1 MVWTLTVKDL
11 GPFKDASIEVKPL
24 TIFIGRNSSGKS
36 LLLRLMWALSTAEP
50 DYVSQGKFLQEKLT
64 EKGLTEDRL
73 KQLSQK
79 DANEVIKIFE
89 EYVKLYAEALMISIL
104 EGAKGK
110 IREVLNDLKGTIRLS
125 SRRVSITV
133 YLCNRKAEIVPGLEE
148 LLEVN
153 FTGLEVNFKESDNIR
168 LRLEALGFSSI
179 RGILRVRTGTREM
192 LDDLNSG
199 LSSIFGSYFMPFFQ
213 NTILQPVNF
222 LVDSRA
228 GLLRYKHPT
237 LLKVRDLSDVI
248 TKDFIYSYLAL
259 LEEFHK
265 GEIEISKDL
274 FEELGFSLKVV
285 DEGGFK
291 VPYVQLWNG
300 KVFPLSEA
308 PSGVRE
314 ALPMALALNSKK
326 SSVVY
331 IEEPEA
337 HLHPRAQRIV
347 AKMIANAVKKGK
359 YVIITT
365 HSEFLLYTLS
375 DLVGL
380 YRKDKEA
387 GLDPNMVS
395 AYLLKRGDKYT
406 EVEKLTVDEY
416 GISEEEFGKVAEE
429 MLDERGKIYD

>member
-1 MVWTLTVKDL
+1 MAWTLTVKDL
-11 GPFKDASIEVKPL
+11 GPFKDASIEVRPL

-50 DYVSQGKFLQEKLT
+50 DYVSLGVFLQKRLT
-64 EKGLTEDRL
+64 DVGLSEDRFKRL
-73 KQLSQK
+73 TQK
-79 DANEVIKIFE
+79 DIK
-89 EYVKLYAEALMISIL
+89 EYVKLYARALSVSLL

-110 IREVLNDLKGTIRLS
+110 IREVFDDLRGTIRLS
-125 SRRVSITV
+125 SEHVSIAV
-133 YLCNRKAEIVPGLEE
+133 DLNSGNAEIVPGLDELFEVEVEGLYKIRLLSKAPNRSSIGGIFRSRTREE
-148 LLEVN
+148 LNDLLNLMMSN
-153 FTGLEVNFKESDNIR
+153 FFGFYFK
-168 LRLEALGFSSI
+168 
-179 RGILRVRTGTREM
+179 
-192 LDDLNSG
+192 
-199 LSSIFGSYFMPFFQ
+199 PFFQ
-213 NTILQPVNF
+213 NLIIQQVDF

-237 LLKVRDLSDVI
+237 LLKVRDLSDVV

-259 LEEFHK
+259 IEDFHK

-326 SSVVY
+326 GSVVY

-359 YVIITT
+359 YVIVTT
-365 HSEFLLYTLS
+365 HSDYLLYTLS
-375 DLVGL
+375 NIIGL
-380 YRKDKEA
+380 YRKDREA
-387 GLDPNMVS
+387 GLDPSMVS
-395 AYLLKRGDKYT
+395 VYLLKRGEKYT

-416 GISEEEFGKVAEE
+416 GISEEEFSKVIDE
-429 MLDERGKIYD
+429 MLDERGEVFD